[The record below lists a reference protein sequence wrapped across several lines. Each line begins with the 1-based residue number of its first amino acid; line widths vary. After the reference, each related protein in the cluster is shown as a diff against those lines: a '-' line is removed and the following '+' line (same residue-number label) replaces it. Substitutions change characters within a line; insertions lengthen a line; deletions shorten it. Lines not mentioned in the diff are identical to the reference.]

1 MKTNYG
7 DPCTVMHL
15 TLQSLPLLRGVFKF
29 TASEVLLA
37 FAWDSPFLAPRLSEN
52 RLVKETNKPE
62 PGLAG
67 PLRISDELRAHTH
80 WT

>member
-1 MKTNYG
+1 MFESRDDGIALKTKTTCG

-15 TLQSLPLLRGVFKF
+15 TLQSLLPLLRGVFKF
-29 TASEVLLA
+29 TASDVLLA

-62 PGLAG
+62 P
-67 PLRISDELRAHTH
+67 
-80 WT
+80 